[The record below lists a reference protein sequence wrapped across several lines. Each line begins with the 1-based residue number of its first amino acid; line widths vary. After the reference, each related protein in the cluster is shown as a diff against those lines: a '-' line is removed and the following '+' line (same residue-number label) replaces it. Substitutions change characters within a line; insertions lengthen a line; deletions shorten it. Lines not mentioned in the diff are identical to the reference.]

1 MTALSLI
8 EDPLFLLLANI
19 QQERYFEQ
27 FKASGYDYNKL
38 RRMTDKN
45 LPEFKQFLTSNNIN
59 NRGQI
64 LAALPKLSLYM
75 KRPKDPSS
83 PPSLCGI

>member
-27 FKASGYDYNKL
+27 FKASGYDYYTLLKL
-38 RRMTDKN
+38 KHKDHADFIKLLEIKVIQN
-45 LPEFKQFLTSNNIN
+45 WIN
-59 NRGQI
+59 NRI
-64 LAALPKLSLYM
+64 Y
-75 KRPKDPSS
+75 
-83 PPSLCGI
+83 IEI